1 MGHSG
6 KIGPMDIA
14 APFALAVAD
23 VVLTPDGP
31 GPEQIVSGEPRT
43 AGHVLHEVPA
53 ADGGRVI
60 ERGIWEITPGVVT
73 DVEAD
78 ELFVVLS
85 GRATIEIQGGPTLE
99 VGPGDVAVL
108 PEGAATRWTVHETLR
123 KVYQLSY
130 IPEEHAIIG
139 A

>member
-6 KIGPMDIA
+6 KIGGMDLL
-14 APFALAVAD
+14 PLSLSVAD
-23 VVLTPDGP
+23 AVLTADELDPAT
-31 GPEQIVSGEPRT
+31 IVSGEPRT
-43 AGHVLHEVPA
+43 ASLVLHE
-53 ADGGRVI
+53 GYGI

-85 GRATIEIQGGPTLE
+85 GRATIEFQDGPTLE
-99 VGPGDVAVL
+99 VGPGDVVVL
-108 PEGAATRWTVHETLR
+108 PEGAVTRWTVHETLR

-130 IPEEHAIIG
+130 APEDGE
-139 A
+139 